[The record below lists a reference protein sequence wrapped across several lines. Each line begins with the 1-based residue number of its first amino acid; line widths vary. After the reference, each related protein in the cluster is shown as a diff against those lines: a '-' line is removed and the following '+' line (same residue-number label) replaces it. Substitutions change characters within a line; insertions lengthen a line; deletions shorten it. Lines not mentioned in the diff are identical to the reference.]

1 MKTNIGK
8 NFLQLSALFTT
19 AAASIWEYVSNS
31 LEYRDAPDGTLITV
45 DIDNKKK
52 TVTISD
58 NGNGMN
64 EKELESFFTT
74 AGENLARKG
83 KQASWMKRGKNG
95 TGKAAAFG
103 IGDELILETVQ
114 GGVKNKYKL
123 TRSMLEKCDDDGSV
137 EPESLIVNQTTNE
150 SNGTKIQIKG
160 LNRKIYNNEVINK
173 IEREISHLR
182 NYDIKI
188 SVNDYL
194 CEFQQLDIVR
204 SFILE
209 SSGAVKERYGKFEA
223 KVDISRIPLQENDVG
238 IKILCNKNI
247 IGIEDCGIGRSECGS
262 LITGEVDIPELEK
275 PIDGISPDNQVR
287 DQKLNKNHKGVKEL
301 IFFLGPKLEDI
312 RKRLAEEKAEDRNT
326 AQAKKL
332 TKITNDLA
340 TSLNKEWNRSQRQ
353 LHEIRTGTN
362 SHNSNSIYFEEGN
375 DSDMEAIIE
384 GEEVGVEASSDT
396 KDNRQD
402 NTSGSG
408 GETNEILNKNDD
420 ADIGGQIVPGER
432 VRKRTAGFS
441 VDHESLGEDEH
452 RSVYRKNE
460 LKIVINK
467 DHPSVKACLN
477 SCNGDVENQSF
488 KRLIFEIVFR
498 EFEHAVAQEM
508 VIGNDNYPPSDLL
521 FEMRAKY
528 DKLARSIGQDIY
540 KT

>member
-19 AAASIWEYVSNS
+19 AAASVWEYVSNS

-103 IGDELILETVQ
+103 IGDELTVETVQ

-123 TRSMLEKCDDDGSV
+123 TRKMLEKCDDDGSV
-137 EPESLIVNQTTNE
+137 EPEPLIINQTTNE
-150 SNGTKIQIKG
+150 NNGTKIKVTG

-188 SVNDYL
+188 SVNDYV
-194 CEFQQLDIVR
+194 CEFQQLDIVKTII
-204 SFILE
+204 FE
-209 SSGAVKERYGKFEA
+209 SSGAVKERYGEFEV
-223 KVDISRIPLQENDVG
+223 KVNVSRVPLQENDVG

-247 IGIEDCGIGRSECGS
+247 IGLEDCGISKNECGN
-262 LITGEVDIPELEK
+262 LITGEVDIPKLEQ

-287 DQKLNKNHKGVKEL
+287 DQKLNQNHKGVKEL
-301 IFFLGPKLEDI
+301 IFFLGPKLEEI
-312 RKRLAEEKAEDRNT
+312 RKKLAEEKAEERNT
-326 AQAKKL
+326 AQSKKL

-340 TSLNKEWNRSQRQ
+340 ASLNKEWNRSQRQ
-353 LHEIRTGTN
+353 LDEIRVGTN
-362 SHNSNSIYFEEGN
+362 SRNSNSVYFEVGD
-375 DSDMEAIIE
+375 DSNIEAIIE
-384 GEEVGVEASSDT
+384 GTEVGAEATTDI
-396 KDNRQD
+396 KDDREN
-402 NTSGSG
+402 NTSSSG
-408 GETNEILNKNDD
+408 GETNEILNKDD
-420 ADIGGQIVPGER
+420 GADTGGQIVSGQK
-432 VRKRTAGFS
+432 VIKKTAGFS
-441 VDHESLGEDEH
+441 VQHEYLGEDEH
-452 RSVYRKNE
+452 RSAYRKNE
-460 LKIVINK
+460 LRIVINM

-477 SCNGDVENQSF
+477 SCNGDVDNISF
-488 KRLIFEIVFR
+488 KRLIFEIAFR
-498 EFEHAVAQEM
+498 EFEHALAEEM
-508 VIGNDNYPPSDLL
+508 IVGNDNYPPKDLL

-540 KT
+540 KI